1 MYQVVVILDFSCIV
15 CFYFGEGLISS
26 RVLFVFLFVF
36 LFYCLYS
43 ISKSDFCEWQLV

>member
-26 RVLFVFLFVF
+26 RVLFVFLCPLVF
-36 LFYCLYS
+36 Y
-43 ISKSDFCEWQLV
+43 Q

>member
-26 RVLFVFLFVF
+26 RVLFCVSVHF
-36 LFYCLYS
+36 S
-43 ISKSDFCEWQLV
+43 ILSVSLISVNGN